1 MLSQASHQTADIQF
15 QAGLF
20 QSKAVQRIRELRS
33 QAENKGDSI
42 LVAHAENQYIN
53 NTRVA
58 LTGTPFNDYY
68 FNIWSIVGKDKRE
81 LQYNPLVKWLQ
92 TVAYWC
98 VYPPT
103 KVVPEFIDLFQTW
116 LTLRGIAPDDYD
128 SAYIEQQRVEFF
140 GHLAKLRIHSMCGS
154 WLDDAFKRL
163 RVEAIQENF
172 KDSVDYKLAVEFLF
186 GQDNSA
192 KSLRNCQVR
201 EFARYN
207 SASASNLSL
216 LTIHATKGLQFDH
229 VIVVGILETN
239 NGWSFP
245 RSRDSSAQQRRLVYM
260 ILTRARKSIHLISHS
275 ANLPPLLERVR
286 HWSQPR

>member
-1 MLSQASHQTADIQF
+1 MLSQASCQTADIQF

-20 QSKAVQRIRELRS
+20 QNKAAQRIKELRS
-33 QAENKGDSI
+33 QAENKSDSI

-81 LQYNPLVKWLQ
+81 LQYNPLVDWLQ

-98 VYPPT
+98 AYQPT
-103 KVVPEFIDLFQTW
+103 TAIPEFIDLFQTW

-128 SAYIEQQRVEFF
+128 FAYIEQQRVEFF
-140 GHLAKLRIHSMCGS
+140 DHLAKLRMHTVCGD
-154 WLDDAFKRL
+154 WLDDAFTRL

-172 KDSVDYKLAVEFLF
+172 KDTVDYELAVEFLF
-186 GQDNSA
+186 GHDNSA
-192 KSLRNCQVR
+192 KALRKCQVR

-207 SASASNLSL
+207 SASTSNLSL

-229 VIVVGILETN
+229 VIVVGIQETS

-245 RSRDSSAQQRRLVYM
+245 SSRDSDARQRRLIYM

-275 ANLPPLLERVR
+275 TKLPPLLERVR
-286 HWSQPR
+286 HWSQPN